1 MKSMDIHRTKSY
13 SMSDRKEEYKLISN
27 TDLEEIDEENNN
39 IEGFKTQ
46 KIDTIQSGTI
56 DLIENETLDLANRNV
71 KREEAEKMR
80 EAGTLTITENSGL
93 NSIETER
100 MTEDELSDI
109 SEDLRSAALRHADS
123 EVTRLD

>member
-46 KIDTIQSGTI
+46 TIDTIQSGTI
-56 DLIENETLDLANRNV
+56 DLIENKTSDLANRNV

-80 EAGTLTITENSGL
+80 EAGTLTSTENSGS
-93 NSIETER
+93 NFIETER
-100 MTEDELSDI
+100 MTEDELFDI
-109 SEDLRSAALRHADS
+109 SEDLRSTALRHADS

>member
-1 MKSMDIHRTKSY
+1 MDIHRTKSY

-46 KIDTIQSGTI
+46 TIDTIQSGTI
-56 DLIENETLDLANRNV
+56 DSIKNETSNLANRNV